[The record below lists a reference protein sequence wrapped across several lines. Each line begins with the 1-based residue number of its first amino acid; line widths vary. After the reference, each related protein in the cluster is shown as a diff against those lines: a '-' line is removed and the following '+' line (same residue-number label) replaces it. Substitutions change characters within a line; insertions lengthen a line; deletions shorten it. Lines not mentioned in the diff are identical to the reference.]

1 MTSTDIKV
9 TRMIN
14 FNSLQLRINDQ
25 VNSCSLNTEGIKLT
39 TTNSIKL
46 KQIQSVSNRTISTRK
61 QAQTKLSKD
70 LIENEKCSSY
80 KLA

>member
-1 MTSTDIKV
+1 
-9 TRMIN
+9 MIQTLP
-14 FNSLQLRINDQ
+14 F
-25 VNSCSLNTEGIKLT
+25 NTEWIKLAT
-39 TTNSIKL
+39 PNSITL